1 MSLLANAAKYMG
13 VFRGAVEAIKA
24 TDLTQLWELV
34 QQAVEAVEQIYTQT
48 KDMSPAEKKATA
60 KSLILKRVNA
70 PFWKKWILS
79 FVLGYIIDGV
89 VAWQNKIYGRFWGA
103 DAPLSGYAEAMETE
117 SELEP
122 PAPQPEGKVSAANVK
137 PIVSVDGVNLASVLA
152 AIKAHNKKHAD
163 QRVNELAAVSQLA
176 LETGH
181 FKSFRGF
188 NLAGIKST
196 PGWEKV
202 GGKVWS
208 AGTSE
213 YQGGKM
219 VQTTGRF
226 RAYDDL
232 AHFLDDYS
240 SLIHRCYPVM
250 VRNLDCVWL
259 CLAGLYKGKY
269 GAWATD
275 PKYYDKLC
283 SMVVQYAPQVI
294 GDGWQ
299 DRLATAY
306 QLARQRGFTEAWME
320 KAVLKVLG

>member
-1 MSLLANAAKYMG
+1 MG
-13 VFRGAVEAIKA
+13 VFTGTIKA
-24 TDLTQLWELV
+24 TDLTRLWELI
-34 QQAVEAVEQIYTQT
+34 QQVVSAVEQAYTQT
-48 KDMSPAEKKATA
+48 KDMSSEEKKTAA
-60 KSLILKRVNA
+60 KSLILKQINA
-70 PFWKKWILS
+70 PFWKRWILS
-79 FVLGYIIDGV
+79 FVLDYVIDATV
-89 VAWQNKIYGRFWGA
+89 SWRNKIYGRFWGT
-103 DAPLSGYAEAMETE
+103 DEPLSGYADAMETE
-117 SELEP
+117 PEP
-122 PAPQPEGKVSAANVK
+122 PKLESQSEGKIAAASIAVDGVSAA
-137 PIVSVDGVNLASVLA
+137 SVLS
-152 AIKAHNKKHAD
+152 AIKAHNKTHAD
-163 QRVNELAAVSQLA
+163 RRVNELAAISQLA

-240 SLIHRCYPVM
+240 SLIHRCYPIT
-250 VRNLDCVWL
+250 VRNLDCLWL

-283 SMVVQYAPQVI
+283 AMVVRYAPRAL
-294 GDGWQ
+294 GDNWQ
-299 DRLATAY
+299 ERLTTSY
-306 QLARQRGFTEAWME
+306 QLARQRGFPEAWME
-320 KAVLKVLG
+320 KSVLKALG